1 VISLAILLFQIT
13 FGDIRIHSDDGQS
26 STYEAIER
34 PVGAYS
40 DEAFA
45 LYTARLKSL
54 LDDTGYWYAD
64 ISILRAEIDSSTS
77 RIHIDLRIDAKEQ
90 VRIGFLKLDGA
101 KIINEAYVLRV
112 MRFEADKPA
121 TRAELER
128 LQGRIQ
134 QTGFY
139 RTIDD
144 PRLITIGDADG
155 VLFKVEERSQSRT
168 DVLLG
173 YTRNELIGQ
182 VDLQFRHLFSPGS
195 RFDVKFERMQ
205 PLQTRLISEIGY
217 RNLYGGLRL
226 YQQDSTYF
234 SRSWTLGA
242 DLDLDASYSIGAWV
256 EQQVTS
262 VGTAPASLGITDG
275 SRLLTG
281 LRMRWNSAQ
290 GSNAIVS
297 AGTGFRDGNRVNT
310 GEIGW
315 MMLRPT
321 SGRIIWAWMGE
332 AGAQVSKVTI
342 APDNQYRFGGAL
354 SFRGYREDELQAQ
367 RFVWTEIEPRYRLDA
382 ETYAFLFAGVASTPI
397 RNSLFNAGIGFSYDT
412 RLGPLRFTYAGSSDR
427 GILQGVVHFSL
438 SSGL

>member
-1 VISLAILLFQIT
+1 MISLVILLFQLF
-13 FGDIRIHSDDGQS
+13 FGDIRIHTDDSQF

-34 PVGAYS
+34 PVGVYS

-64 ISILRAEIDSSTS
+64 ISILRAEIDSTTS
-77 RIHIDLRIDAKEQ
+77 RIHIDLRINANDQ

-101 KIINEAYVLRV
+101 RRIPESYVLGV
-112 MRFEADKPA
+112 MRFESGKPA
-121 TRAELER
+121 TRDELVR
-128 LQGRIQ
+128 LHGRLQ

-139 RTIDD
+139 QRIDD
-144 PRLITIGDADG
+144 PRLITIDESDG
-155 VLFKVEERSQSRT
+155 VLFHVVERSQSRT

-173 YTRNELIGQ
+173 YTQNELIGQ
-182 VDLQFRHLFSPGS
+182 VDLQFQHLFSPGS

-205 PLQTRLISEIGY
+205 PLQTRLVSEIGY
-217 RNLYGGLRL
+217 RNLYGGFRL

-242 DLDLDASYSIGAWV
+242 DMILDASYSIGAWV
-256 EQQVTS
+256 EEQVTA
-262 VGTAPASLGITDG
+262 VGTAPASLGITNG
-275 SRLLTG
+275 SRMSTG
-281 LRMRWNSAQ
+281 LRMRWTSAQ
-290 GSNAIVS
+290 GSHAIVT
-297 AGTGFRDGNRVNT
+297 AGTGFREGNRINT

-315 MMLRPT
+315 MFRQPA
-321 SGRIIWAWMGE
+321 SGRIEWVWMGE
-332 AGAQVSKVTI
+332 AGAQVSSYPVP
-342 APDNQYRFGGAL
+342 PDNQYRFGGAL
-354 SFRGYREDELQAQ
+354 SFRGYREDELQDQ
-367 RFVWTEIEPRYRLDA
+367 RFVWTELESRFLLDA
-382 ETYAFLFAGVASTPI
+382 ETYAFLFVGAASTPS
-397 RNSLFNAGIGFSYDT
+397 RNHLFNGGIGFSYDT

>member
-1 VISLAILLFQIT
+1 MISLVILLLQLS
-13 FGDIRIHSDDGQS
+13 FGDIRIHSDDSQR
-26 STYEAIER
+26 STYEAVER
-34 PVGAYS
+34 PVGPYS

-54 LDDTGYWYAD
+54 LDDSGYWYAD
-64 ISILRAEIDSSTS
+64 ISIHRAEIDSASS
-77 RIHIDLRIDAKEQ
+77 RIHIDLWIDAKEQ

-101 KIINEAYVLRV
+101 KIIKEAYVLRV
-112 MRFEADKPA
+112 MRFEADIPA

-128 LQGRIQ
+128 LQSRLQ
-134 QTGFY
+134 QTGYY

-155 VLFKVEERSQSRT
+155 VLFKVDERSQSRT

-205 PLQTRLISEIGY
+205 PLQTRLVSEIGY

-234 SRSWTLGA
+234 SRSWSLGA
-242 DLDLDASYSIGAWV
+242 DLNLDASYSLGAWV

-281 LRMRWNSAQ
+281 LRMRWNSAL
-290 GSNAIVS
+290 GSNAIIS
-297 AGTGFRDGNRVNT
+297 AGTGFRDGDRVNT

-315 MMLRPT
+315 MMLCST
-321 SGRIIWAWMGE
+321 SGRIVWAWMGE
-332 AGAQVSKVTI
+332 AGAQVSDVTI

-367 RFVWTEIEPRYRLDA
+367 RFIWTELESRYRLDSEA
-382 ETYAFLFAGVASTPI
+382 YAFLFAGAATTPI
-397 RNSLFNAGIGFSYDT
+397 RNSIFNGGIGFSYDT

-427 GILQGVVHFSL
+427 GLLQGVVHFSL